1 MGKGGERESNSGGIR
16 RRGGKKDRKWKTERK
31 GKRWK
36 SKVERFSDI
45 GEAVV
50 MRDTNYG
57 A

>member
-1 MGKGGERESNSGGIR
+1 MGQGGERESNSGGIR